1 MLLKLLG
8 LGISGNFLTASD
20 RVVVGAVVGL
30 QFDMRLLFARA
41 VGGLCGRFEDLLLM
55 VRALVLLLLFYL
67 DLLLASG
74 QIWRVQ

>member
-1 MLLKLLG
+1 MLKLLG

-41 VGGLCGRFEDLLLM
+41 VSGFCGGFEDLLLM
-55 VRALVLLLLFYL
+55 VRTLVLLLLFDL
-67 DLLLASG
+67 DLLFASG
-74 QIWRVQ
+74 